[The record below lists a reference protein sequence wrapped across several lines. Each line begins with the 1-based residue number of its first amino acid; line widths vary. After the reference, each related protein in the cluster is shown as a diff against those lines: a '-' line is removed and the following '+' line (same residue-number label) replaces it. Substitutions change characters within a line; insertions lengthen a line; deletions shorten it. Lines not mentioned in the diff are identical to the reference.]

1 MAAIKKLAGQT
12 VIYGLSSIV
21 GRLLNYLLV
30 PLYTYTFTEADYG
43 VVTEL
48 YAYAALL
55 MVIFT
60 YGMETAF
67 FRFFEQ
73 CDKDPKVF
81 STAQIGLLF
90 STIMLA
96 IVLWFAAPLV
106 STTLY
111 LEETQYVQF
120 FILIL
125 AFDALAA
132 LPFARLRAQQKAF
145 SFAGIKLINIGLNI
159 GLNLLFL
166 VLLPAIA
173 GETNIW
179 GQLANSLY
187 KPSWGIQYI
196 FLANLLASAIT
207 LLLLL
212 PQFTQLRL
220 GFDRQLFHKMLAYGW
235 PLLIVGFAGL
245 INETL
250 DRILLKFLLPGSPA
264 ENQAMIGIY
273 GACYKLSILMTLF
286 IQAYRYAAEPFFF
299 AEAKKADAK
308 QTYAN
313 SFAAFFIIGVLIF
326 LGVLLYLD
334 IFQYFI
340 GPAFRVGLTV
350 VPILLLANLFLG
362 LYYNLS
368 IWYKLTDK
376 TKLGAWVA
384 VGGAFLTVALNFLLI
399 PMLGYMGAAWTT
411 LTVYVCMTVAA
422 WLLGQRYYPVPYPLG
437 RLSLYLVAAIALYSL
452 TQLGQHTGI
461 TSELTIRLTFHTLLL
476 IGYALVIIYIERPW
490 VRWR

>member
-1 MAAIKKLAGQT
+1 MAALKKLAGQT

-30 PLYTYTFTEADYG
+30 PLYTYTFTEAAYG
-43 VVTEL
+43 IVTEL

-55 MVIFT
+55 MVVFT

-73 CDKDPKVF
+73 RDKDPKVF
-81 STAQIGLLF
+81 STAQFGLLF
-90 STIMLA
+90 STIILA
-96 IVLWFAAPLV
+96 AVLWLAAPFI
-106 STTLY
+106 STALY

-120 FILIL
+120 FILII

-132 LPFARLRAQQKAF
+132 LPFARLRARQKAF

-173 GETNIW
+173 GEANVW
-179 GQLANSLY
+179 GRLAHSLY
-187 KPSWGIQYI
+187 EPSWGIQYI

-212 PQFTQLRL
+212 PQFTQLRV
-220 GFDRQLFHKMLAYGW
+220 GFDYQLFRKMLAYGW

-299 AEAKKADAK
+299 AEARNADAK
-308 QTYAN
+308 KTYAN
-313 SFAAFFIIGVLIF
+313 SFTAFFLIGILIF

-334 IFQYFI
+334 LFQYFI

-350 VPILLLANLFLG
+350 VPILLMANLFLG

-384 VGGAFLTVALNFLLI
+384 VGGALLTVVLNYLLI
-399 PMLGYMGAAWTT
+399 PIMGYMGAAWTT
-411 LTVYVCMTVAA
+411 LVVYVSMTIAA
-422 WLLGQRYYPVPYPLG
+422 WVLGQRYYPVPYPVG
-437 RLSLYLVAAIALYSL
+437 RLSIYLVVAIGLYGL

-461 TSELTIRLTFHTLLL
+461 TADLSIRLTMHTLLL